1 MFWRPEVALLR
12 EAPFRKP
19 GGRGFSVHASKSG
32 HQIGPS
38 QTYASLLLAWNGKP
52 RDQLCA
58 TQGDALMPLHF
69 VKVLVASVAVAVF
82 SCHVSYAMWAR
93 TSDGPLG
100 AQLADSGLENIRANE
115 SNGSSAGTEQAS
127 KSNNFENSISAESVE
142 RSNCALARAA
152 AIHGIPLGFFTRL
165 IRQESNFDTKAISRA
180 GAQGIAQFMPA
191 TAHWRGLS
199 NPFEPTQA
207 LLESARWLHELHEEF
222 GNLGLAAA
230 AYNAGPRRVK
240 DWMAGRGQL
249 PNETRAYVRIIT
261 GRTADDWRTTPS
273 ETGSLG
279 AASGCGEVAKASLRS
294 VERRSEH
301 RSDEKTLA
309 GIWAIQL
316 ISDASESR
324 ALSEYAGLQKR
335 YRSVLGD
342 RAPVI
347 IKRPIGGRAPS
358 SWYFIRVA
366 ESSHQKANQLCSR
379 LKSVGG
385 ACLVSRN

>member
-1 MFWRPEVALLR
+1 
-12 EAPFRKP
+12 
-19 GGRGFSVHASKSG
+19 
-32 HQIGPS
+32 
-38 QTYASLLLAWNGKP
+38 
-52 RDQLCA
+52 
-58 TQGDALMPLHF
+58 MPLHF

-93 TSDGPLG
+93 TLEGPPG
-100 AQLADSGLENIRANE
+100 AQLADSALENIRANE
-115 SNGSSAGTEQAS
+115 SNGSAAGTEQTS
-127 KSNNFENSISAESVE
+127 KSISSEKSVNAESVE
-142 RSNCALARAA
+142 RSSCAPLARAA
-152 AIHGIPLGFFTRL
+152 AIHGIPLAFFTRL

-191 TAHWRGLS
+191 TAHWRGLL

-240 DWMAGRGQL
+240 DWMAGRGKL

-273 ETGSLG
+273 ETGSLA

-294 VERRSEH
+294 VEHRSIEH
-301 RSDEKTLA
+301 RSDEKAPL

-316 ISDASESR
+316 ISDASETR

-335 YRSVLGD
+335 YHSVLGD

>member
-1 MFWRPEVALLR
+1 
-12 EAPFRKP
+12 
-19 GGRGFSVHASKSG
+19 
-32 HQIGPS
+32 
-38 QTYASLLLAWNGKP
+38 
-52 RDQLCA
+52 
-58 TQGDALMPLHF
+58 MPLQL
-69 VKVLVASVAVAVF
+69 VKLCMVASVMVASVAVAVF
-82 SCHVSYAMWAR
+82 SCRVSYAMWAR
-93 TSDGPLG
+93 TSEDPPG
-100 AQLADSGLENIRANE
+100 AQLSDPGLENIRANE
-115 SNGSSAGTEQAS
+115 SNGSSAVTEQAS
-127 KSNNFENSISAESVE
+127 KSINSQNSIVE
-142 RSNCALARAA
+142 RSNCAPLARTA
-152 AIHGIPLGFFTRL
+152 AIHGIPLAFFTRL

-240 DWMAGRGQL
+240 DWMAGRGKL

-279 AASGCGEVAKASLRS
+279 AGSGCGEVAKASLRS
-294 VERRSEH
+294 VEHRSVEH
-301 RSDEKTLA
+301 RSVEKTPSSL
-309 GIWAIQL
+309 WAIQL

-324 ALSEYAGLQKR
+324 ALSEYAGLQRR
-335 YRSVLGD
+335 YHSVLGD

-347 IKRPIGGRAPS
+347 IKRPLGGRAPS
-358 SWYFIRVA
+358 SWYLIRVA
-366 ESSHQKANQLCSR
+366 ESSHQKADQLCSR